1 VLLSTSHVI
10 VDGYNVIHQWPWLK
24 TILQQRGYEAACERL
39 LQKVRVLHDL
49 RGLQLTLIFDGQGER
64 VSITHPGNERS
75 LSCVFSPSD
84 ESADTLIEH
93 MVCRSKDPRSITVVT
108 RDHMLAESIGSAGAM
123 VLSPEGLAEWL
134 DGMDQHQTGQLQRQR
149 ENLDKNWNQATQ
161 SPWKALDD
169 IKDNDI
175 SGGV

>member
-1 VLLSTSHVI
+1 MSTTHVI

-24 TILQQRGYEAACERL
+24 AILQERGYEAACERL

-49 RGLQLTLIFDGQGER
+49 RGLQLTLVFDGQGDR
-64 VSITHPGNERS
+64 VSITHPGNEGS

-93 MVCRSKDPRSITVVT
+93 MVCRAKDPRSMTVVT

-123 VLSPEGLAEWL
+123 VLSPKGLEEWL
-134 DGMDQHQTGQLQRQR
+134 EGMNHHQSGQLHRQR
-149 ENLDKNWNQATQ
+149 KTLDEHWKSASQ
-161 SPWKALDD
+161 SPWKALDKLKDSDSSVD
-169 IKDNDI
+169 I
-175 SGGV
+175 